1 MNRICLIPNY
11 RSLSRLIVA
20 VAILLF
26 VVPFA
31 SAAPVHGIAMYGA
44 PALPEDFKYFPYVN
58 PDVKKGGRLTFG
70 VVGTFNNLN
79 PFILKGKRTTARGMS
94 DPELGN
100 LVVETLMMR
109 SRDEPF
115 SMYGLLA
122 ESVEWDDARSYIQFN
137 LNPRAKWSDGQ
148 PVTPDDVIFTFEL
161 LRDKGAPPFST
172 RLASSQAKFV
182 EKMEKVG
189 EHSVRFSFTKEA
201 GRELPLLLALSPVLP
216 KHATKV
222 DTFEETT
229 LVPQLGSGPY
239 LVKQIKPG
247 EKIVYK
253 RDPNYWG
260 KDIPSKVG
268 FDNFD
273 EISIEYFLQEN
284 TLFEAFKKGE
294 IDVYK
299 EGSPKKWDQSYVF
312 PAVNSGDVIK
322 DMFEPRLPANMYA
335 MVFNTRRK
343 IFDDPKVREGLS
355 LAFDFE
361 WVNKNLYE
369 GAYARTESF
378 WQNSV
383 LSSLGRPA
391 SEKELRLLGDAK
403 KKIDPSVLAGTYR
416 LPVTDASG
424 RDRKT
429 LKQAYDL
436 LLAAGYK
443 ISDGKMRAAD
453 GRPLTFE
460 ILTQNLDQEKIA
472 IAYQRNLAAL
482 GIDITIR
489 TVEDAQYQERT
500 QRFDFDMVMRTYA
513 SSLSP
518 GVEQVRRWGSES
530 RDIQGSENMAGVHD
544 PDIDRMIESILAAKS
559 DDDFTA
565 AVRAHDRL
573 LISGHYVI
581 PLYHIGEQWVA
592 RWKYIGHPAYVP
604 LYGAQFPVW
613 WDERVQ

>member
-1 MNRICLIPNY
+1 LSKLLVALILWL
-11 RSLSRLIVA
+11 SLA
-20 VAILLF
+20 
-26 VVPFA
+26 PFA
-31 SAAPVHGIAMYGA
+31 SAAPVHGIAMHGT

-58 PDVKKGGRLTFG
+58 PDVKKGGRLAFG

-79 PFILKGKRTTARGMS
+79 SFILKAKRTTARGMW

-100 LVVETLMMR
+100 LVVESLMMR

-115 SMYGLLA
+115 TMYGLLA

-137 LNPRAKWSDGQ
+137 LNPKAKWSDGQ
-148 PVTPDDVIFTFEL
+148 PVTPEDVMFTFEL
-161 LRDKGAPPFST
+161 MRDKGRPPFST
-172 RLASSQAKFV
+172 RLKRVA
-182 EKMEKVG
+182 KMEKVG
-189 EHSVRFSFTKEA
+189 EHSVKFTFNDLA
-201 GRELPLLLALSPVLP
+201 DREFPLLLALSPVLP

-222 DTFEETT
+222 DTFDETT

-260 KDIPSKVG
+260 KDIPSKIG

-312 PAVNSGDVIK
+312 PAVTSGNVVK
-322 DMFEPRLPANMYA
+322 EVFKPGLPANMYA

-343 IFDDPKVREGLS
+343 LFDDPRVREGLS

-369 GAYARTESF
+369 GAYTRTESF

-391 SEKELRLLGDAK
+391 SDKELALLGDAK
-403 KKIDPSVLAGTYR
+403 NKIDPSVLAGTYQAACDR
-416 LPVTDASG
+416 CIGPRPQDA
-424 RDRKT
+424 
-429 LKQAYDL
+429 
-436 LLAAGYK
+436 
-443 ISDGKMRAAD
+443 
-453 GRPLTFE
+453 
-460 ILTQNLDQEKIA
+460 
-472 IAYQRNLAAL
+472 
-482 GIDITIR
+482 
-489 TVEDAQYQERT
+489 
-500 QRFDFDMVMRTYA
+500 
-513 SSLSP
+513 
-518 GVEQVRRWGSES
+518 
-530 RDIQGSENMAGVHD
+530 
-544 PDIDRMIESILAAKS
+544 
-559 DDDFTA
+559 
-565 AVRAHDRL
+565 
-573 LISGHYVI
+573 
-581 PLYHIGEQWVA
+581 
-592 RWKYIGHPAYVP
+592 
-604 LYGAQFPVW
+604 
-613 WDERVQ
+613 

>member
-1 MNRICLIPNY
+1 MNRLLLPQGQP
-11 RSLSRLIVA
+11 SVSK
-20 VAILLF
+20 LF
-26 VVPFA
+26 VALFVSMLLAPVA
-31 SAAPVHGIAMYGA
+31 LAAPVHGIAMHGT
-44 PALPEDFKYFPYVN
+44 PALSDGFTSFPYVD
-58 PDVKKGGRLTFG
+58 PEVKKGGRLTFG

-79 PFILKGKRTTARGMS
+79 SFILKGKRTTARGMW

-100 LVVETLMMR
+100 LVVESLMMR

-122 ESVEWDDARSYIQFN
+122 ETIEFDDARSYIQFN
-137 LNPRAKWSDGQ
+137 LNPRARWSDGK
-148 PVTPDDVIFTFEL
+148 PVTPEDVIFTFEL
-161 LRDKGAPPFST
+161 LRDKGRPPFST
-172 RLASSQAKFV
+172 RLKRVA
-182 EKMEKVG
+182 KMEKVG
-189 EHSVRFSFTKEA
+189 ERSVKFTFNDLA
-201 GRELPLLLALSPVLP
+201 DREFPLLLALSPVLP
-216 KHATKV
+216 KHATNV
-222 DTFEETT
+222 EGFDETT

-239 LVKQIKPG
+239 KVKQIKPG
-247 EKIVYK
+247 EKIVYQ
-253 RDPNYWG
+253 RDVNYWG

-299 EGSPKKWDQSYVF
+299 EGSPKKWAQAYGF
-312 PAVNSGDVIK
+312 PAVTAGDVIK
-322 DMFEPRLPANMYA
+322 ETFRPGLPANMYA
-335 MVFNTRRK
+335 MVFNTRRPMFADK
-343 IFDDPKVREGLS
+343 MLREGLS

-369 GAYARTESF
+369 GAYARTQSF

-383 LSSLGRPA
+383 LSSLDRPA
-391 SEKELRLLGDAK
+391 SDKELALLGDARTR
-403 KKIDPSVLAGTYR
+403 IAPDILAGTHR

-424 RDRKT
+424 RDRKI
-429 LKQAYDL
+429 LKRAYDL
-436 LLAAGYK
+436 IVAAGYA
-443 ISDGKMRAAD
+443 IRNGKMRGAD
-453 GRPLTFE
+453 GRALTFE
-460 ILTQNLDQEKIA
+460 ILTQSPDQEKIA
-472 IAYQRNLAAL
+472 VAYQRNLAAL

-518 GVEQVRRWGSES
+518 GLEQMSNWGSES
-530 RDIQGSENMAGVHD
+530 RDVEGSENMAGVAD
-544 PDIDRMIESILAAKS
+544 PDIDRMIAHIVSAKS
-559 DDDFTA
+559 PEDFEA

-573 LISGHYVI
+573 LINGDYVI
-581 PLYHIGEQWVA
+581 PLHHIGEQGIA
-592 RWKYIGHPAYVP
+592 RWKHIGHPATVP

>member
-1 MNRICLIPNY
+1 MNRNCLIRDYP
-11 RSLSRLIVA
+11 SLSKLLVALILWLSLA
-20 VAILLF
+20 
-26 VVPFA
+26 PFA
-31 SAAPVHGIAMYGA
+31 SAAPVHGIAMHGT

-58 PDVKKGGRLTFG
+58 PDVEKGGRLAFG

-79 PFILKGKRTTARGMS
+79 SFILKAKRTTARGMW

-100 LVVETLMMR
+100 LVVESLMMR

-115 SMYGLLA
+115 TMYGLLA

-137 LNPRAKWSDGQ
+137 LNPKAKWSDGQ
-148 PVTPDDVIFTFEL
+148 PVTPEDVMFTFEL
-161 LRDKGAPPFST
+161 MRDKGRPPFST
-172 RLASSQAKFV
+172 RLKRVA
-182 EKMEKVG
+182 KMEKVG
-189 EHSVRFSFTKEA
+189 EHSVKFTFNDLA
-201 GRELPLLLALSPVLP
+201 DREFPLLLALSPVLP

-222 DTFEETT
+222 DTFDETT

-260 KDIPSKVG
+260 KDIPSKIG

-312 PAVNSGDVIK
+312 PAVNSGNVVK
-322 DMFEPRLPANMYA
+322 EVFKPGLPANMYA

-343 IFDDPKVREGLS
+343 LFDDPRVREGLS

-369 GAYARTESF
+369 GAYTRTESF

-391 SEKELRLLGDAK
+391 SDKELALLGDAK
-403 KKIDPSVLAGTYR
+403 NKIDPSVLAGTYK

-443 ISDGKMRAAD
+443 INNGKMRGAD

-460 ILTQNLDQEKIA
+460 ILTQNQDQERIA

-482 GIDITIR
+482 GIDVTIR

-518 GVEQVRRWGSES
+518 GLEQTTNWGSES

-544 PDIDRMIESILAAKS
+544 PDIDRMINNILAAKS

-604 LYGAQFPVW
+604 LYGAQIPVW